1 VSNAKQLQLPLK
13 GVKVIDFS
21 HAWAGPTCT
30 MLLGDAGADIIKV
43 EPIAGDFYRTA
54 MDGAVFII
62 VGRNKRSIAMDLKT
76 DDGHRIALKLLEN
89 ADVLVENFA
98 PGVMDKLGLGYKAI
112 SRMNQR
118 IIYCSI
124 SGFGQTGPYHKRPS
138 FDPVAQA
145 VSGIMLAT
153 GEADRP
159 PVRILPPMIDYSAG
173 LHAAYGI
180 VIALMKREK
189 SGEGERID
197 VSLMDIGIAHM
208 GAFVAHYTMTG
219 ELPERMGSA
228 HKEWAPYQAFET
240 RDGWVL
246 IAVASNKMWEDLCK
260 VLGLKDLRNDS
271 RYATPESRRKHRKE
285 LAESLTKI
293 TRQFRGREL
302 ESMLSEA
309 GVPCGQLRDIG
320 EVVNDPHV
328 KARRLIDD
336 VEYPGRGK
344 IKIVRTPIFFSGQA
358 PKARSQAPQLGEHT
372 ADVLAELGFS
382 EADIQ
387 RLEDNGVV
395 RRKSSMMHPTPQ
407 AMREISDDRKAN
419 S

>member
-1 VSNAKQLQLPLK
+1 VRDNVQLQPLK
-13 GVKVIDFS
+13 GIKVVDFC
-21 HAWAGPTCT
+21 HAWAGPACT
-30 MLLGDAGADIIKV
+30 ALLSDAGADTIKV
-43 EPIAGDFYRTA
+43 EPITGDFFRTT
-54 MDGAVFII
+54 MGGAVFIN
-62 VGRNKRSIAMDLKT
+62 VNRNKRGIALNLKT
-76 DDGHRIALKLLEN
+76 EEGRRIALKLLES
-89 ADVLVENFA
+89 ADVLVENFV
-98 PGVMDKLGLGYKAI
+98 PGVMDRLGLGYETI
-112 SRMNQR
+112 SRVNPR

-124 SGFGQTGPYHKRPS
+124 SGFGQKGPYHKRPS

-153 GEADRP
+153 GEPGRP

-173 LHAAYGI
+173 IHGAYGI
-180 VIALMKREK
+180 IIALLNREK
-189 SGEGERID
+189 TGNGERID
-197 VSLMDIGIAHM
+197 ISLMDIGIVQMSAY
-208 GAFVAHYTMTG
+208 VTYYTMTG

-240 RDGWVL
+240 SDGWVL
-246 IAVASNKMWEDLCK
+246 IAVSSNKMWKNLCK

-271 RYATPESRRKHRKE
+271 RYATTESRRKHRKD
-285 LAESLTKI
+285 LAESLTKV
-293 TRQFRGREL
+293 TRQYRAREL

-328 KARRLIDD
+328 KARHLIDD
-336 VEYPGRGK
+336 VENPGLGE

-358 PKARSQAPQLGEHT
+358 LKARSQAPQLGEHT
-372 ADVLAELGFS
+372 AEVLAELGYS

-387 RLEDNGVV
+387 RLEDDGIVC
-395 RRKSSMMHPTPQ
+395 RKSSMMHPTPQ